1 MSYGIRIVQYVGPTD
16 SSTAPAGEVFFTA
29 RSMEGMWLVRCD
41 VDAYDG
47 RGKLDTTVDP
57 NNAARFA
64 TMAEAM
70 LYYRRQSSV
79 QPLRADGKPNRPLT
93 AYSVSIEQ
101 LPRFSPC

>member
-16 SSTAPAGEVFFTA
+16 SSPAPAGEVFFTPQSLA
-29 RSMEGMWLVRCD
+29 GMWVVRCD
-41 VDAYDG
+41 VDAYSG
-47 RGKLDTTVDP
+47 RGKLDATVDP
-57 NNAARFA
+57 DNAARFA

-70 LYYRRQSSV
+70 LYYRRQSTV

-101 LPRFSPC
+101 LPRFAS